1 MFCHFGPFFAPLP
14 ANDPENQDFEKIKKI
29 LGGIIILQN
38 CTKNHDHIL
47 HCSWDTKHDR
57 CYFYFSFWP
66 IFIYLLFYPPN
77 DPKNQ
82 NFLKIK
88 KRHLET
94 SSFTYVY
101 QKSQSYDVRFLRY
114 RVRQPVFFVFLGH
127 FLIFN
132 PPNDPVN
139 QSFKKMKKIPRDIII
154 LHMCTINGNHV
165 MYGSWD
171 IEPDRQKFLS
181 VWIVFCPFTR
191 YGPRKWKY
199 WKH

>member
-66 IFIYLLFYPPN
+66 IYLLFYPPN

-114 RVRQPVFFVFLGH
+114 RVRQPVFFVFWAIFWSLTPLMIP
-127 FLIFN
+127 LIK
-132 PPNDPVN
+132 VL
-139 QSFKKMKKIPRDIII
+139 KKWK
-154 LHMCTINGNHV
+154 
-165 MYGSWD
+165 
-171 IEPDRQKFLS
+171 KFLEILS
-181 VWIVFCPFTR
+181 FYICAP
-191 YGPRKWKY
+191 
-199 WKH
+199 